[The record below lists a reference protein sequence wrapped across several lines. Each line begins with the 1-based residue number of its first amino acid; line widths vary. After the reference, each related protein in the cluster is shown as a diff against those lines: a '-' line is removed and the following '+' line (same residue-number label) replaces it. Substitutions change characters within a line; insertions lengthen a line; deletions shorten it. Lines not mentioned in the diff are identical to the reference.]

1 MWFVLL
7 YFSLYWREFLLVG
20 LSFIILAGLIGALNK
35 NRASGVHNVNPRP
48 QPHQTYCSTPA
59 PRSESPLPSPNF
71 NNTFTSIIEPHHT
84 TVPLPEFWVHDS
96 IGFFKACEVLFAASE
111 VSSESQKYRALLVSL
126 SKRPSVL
133 QRISDFLPSDI
144 PDDPYTSLKTQLL
157 ERFSTP
163 SKQCLSEWLNECN
176 RGTLTVCKFLQ
187 KLRSTLSSHYDPS
200 SQLHEDLLRHC
211 ILNSVDPST
220 RKFLRLN
227 DNMSLDN
234 LAKHADKLIDR
245 IDHQATAFSLQSP
258 SHHNS
263 PSQHLINEML
273 EKRITALQQS
283 LSHNAS
289 SSHNTTEHALNR
301 DTNAKPNFSTPT
313 RSRNPHLSPSSNPNQ
328 ACYYHQRFGARA
340 FKCEGVSRSFSH

>member
-1 MWFVLL
+1 M
-7 YFSLYWREFLLVG
+7 
-20 LSFIILAGLIGALNK
+20 
-35 NRASGVHNVNPRP
+35 
-48 QPHQTYCSTPA
+48 
-59 PRSESPLPSPNF
+59 
-71 NNTFTSIIEPHHT
+71 
-84 TVPLPEFWVHDS
+84 
-96 IGFFKACEVLFAASE
+96 
-111 VSSESQKYRALLVSL
+111 SSESQKYRALLVSL

-133 QRISDFLPSDI
+133 QRISDLLPSDI

-157 ERFSTP
+157 ARFSTP
-163 SKQCLSEWLNECN
+163 SKQYLSTLLNECN
-176 RGTLTVCKFLQ
+176 RGTLTVCEFLQ

-220 RKFLRLN
+220 QKFLRLN
-227 DNMSLDN
+227 DSMSLDN
-234 LAKHADKLIDR
+234 LAKQADELIDH
-245 IDHQATAFSLQSP
+245 IGHQATTFSLQSP

-263 PSQHLINEML
+263 PPQHLINETL

-283 LSHNAS
+283 LSHS
-289 SSHNTTEHALNR
+289 PSSHNTTEHALNR

-340 FKCEGVSRSFSH
+340 FKCEGGSCSFSHNWSNTSAPEN